1 MKKYLKRINYNSN
14 TNLSNK
20 IDILENKIFKFLI
33 SFLLIILLLI
43 WDIIP
48 FEILKAFNIGVK
60 IDPITNIKVLN
71 LPDNIIYTISFFNS
85 LLFIGILIKLYY
97 KDIKINLYK
106 YFNHN
111 FKTNIK
117 TSICYWLVGLFIMYF
132 SNIVIGIIMNGQI
145 AENETA
151 VRNLIDDFPLYMAFS
166 VMIYAPIAEELVFR
180 KSIREFINNK
190 WIYALVSGFI
200 FGGLHAITSITDYLS
215 LLYLIP
221 YCSLGITFGLLYYK
235 TDNIF
240 STIIVHS
247 IHNTLAFILYMV
259 IL

>member
-1 MKKYLKRINYNSN
+1 MKKYLNKINFNKDN
-14 TNLSNK
+14 NLSNK
-20 IDILENKIFKFLI
+20 IDILEKKVFKFLI

-48 FEILKAFNIGVK
+48 FEILKAFNIGVE
-60 IDPITNIKVLN
+60 IDPITNAKVLA

-85 LLFIGILIKLYY
+85 LLFMGILIKLYY
-97 KDIKINLYK
+97 KDIKDNLYK
-106 YFNHN
+106 YFNYN
-111 FKTNIK
+111 FKTNLK
-117 TSICYWLVGLFIMYF
+117 TSISYWLVGLLIMYF
-132 SNIVIGIIMNGQI
+132 SNSIIAIVMNGEI

-151 VRNLIDDFPLYMAFS
+151 VRSLIDDLPLYMAFS
-166 VMIYAPIAEELVFR
+166 VMIYAPVVEELVFR
-180 KSIREFINNK
+180 KSIRNFINNK
-190 WIYALVSGFI
+190 WVYVLVSGII
-200 FGGLHAITSITDYLS
+200 FGGLHALTSITDVIS

-221 YCSLGITFGLLYYK
+221 YCSLGIIFGLLYYK